1 MDIGDMI
8 GIMTA
13 LLFICIICF
22 GLNYDAKDHP
32 VKPKRK
38 KHYREPVDKAD
49 ETDMYGNW
57 MYPDLHR
64 EKEDRELQ
72 KGLNDMMR

>member
-38 KHYREPVDKAD
+38 KRYREPVDKAD

-64 EKEDRELQ
+64 EKEIQEFL
-72 KGLNDMMR
+72 KEYNNL

>member
-32 VKPKRK
+32 VKPKKRNK
-38 KHYREPVDKAD
+38 RQNPWTD
-49 ETDMYGNW
+49 EQYEAYLRTGNRS
-57 MYPDLHR
+57 YLCGKDV
-64 EKEDRELQ
+64 ED
-72 KGLNDMMR
+72 